1 MLSFDWKL
9 TPVSCQQMLLDC
21 VRFADTAVILSYI
34 GLCRVRGGKKTS
46 GSKFE
51 QEVQHEW

>member
-21 VRFADTAVILSYI
+21 IRFADTAVILSYI
-34 GLCRVRGGKKTS
+34 GLCRIRGGKKTS